1 NHIAFHDQI
10 TATWNYISP
19 AASTRLDDFGYIN
32 GSAVLTWITTV
43 FQPEYQAYNTIY
55 LAWHN
60 PAERTRARQAALD
73 DAEPRMKQLYRQ
85 LYGLLRGNPLVRDDD
100 LVRMAMPTR
109 HTGGNRPVPG
119 PSSLVDCEIELVGP
133 GVIHIHWFNKG
144 AARSRAKPYGM
155 RGVEVRLAILDA
167 PPVDWDELLDSRF
180 DTRSPLKLTFTGADR
195 GKTLY
200 FALRWENT
208 TGVKGDWSE
217 IYSARIP

>member
-1 NHIAFHDQI
+1 
-10 TATWNYISP
+10 
-19 AASTRLDDFGYIN
+19 
-32 GSAVLTWITTV
+32 
-43 FQPEYQAYNTIY
+43 
-55 LAWHN
+55 
-60 PAERTRARQAALD
+60 
-73 DAEPRMKQLYRQ
+73 
-85 LYGLLRGNPLVRDDD
+85 
-100 LVRMAMPTR
+100 
-109 HTGGNRPVPG
+109 
-119 PSSLVDCEIELVGP
+119 
-133 GVIHIHWFNKG
+133 
-144 AARSRAKPYGM
+144 M